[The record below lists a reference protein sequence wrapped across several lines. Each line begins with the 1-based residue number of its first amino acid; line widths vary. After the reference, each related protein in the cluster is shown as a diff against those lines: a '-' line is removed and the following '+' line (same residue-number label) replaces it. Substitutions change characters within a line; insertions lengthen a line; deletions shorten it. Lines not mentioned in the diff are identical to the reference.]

1 MKPTEAEERRRLAL
15 KRYGLLD
22 TAPEAIFD
30 GITLA
35 IANIC
40 QVPIALVSLVDSNR
54 QWFKSAYGL
63 QVGETPRDIAF
74 CDHAI
79 QRPNELMV
87 VEDAV
92 ADPRFHDNPLVIDYP
107 HIRFYAG
114 KPIVTNDGHAIGTL
128 CVIDRKPRSLERYQ
142 LEALNALSSSVA
154 AILEERRRLQAVA
167 IDQDD
172 MGLVLNEHVMRYQQL
187 FRAAEALLR
196 GVLNRSTSPTVVIN
210 VAGEV
215 VSFNEAWNEFGETMS
230 WDLSAVGE
238 SYLHQQ
244 LQNFSLSP
252 QDMAD
257 VREKLESVLNESSDG
272 ESLEFPSSN
281 GRWKMSIEP
290 ILRPVKGALIQHN
303 LSESAA
309 AANSA
314 A

>member
-1 MKPTEAEERRRLAL
+1 MKPTEAEERRLLAL

-35 IANIC
+35 IAHIC
-40 QVPIALVSLVDSNR
+40 QVPIALVSLVDSDR

-79 QRPNELMV
+79 QRPDDLMV

-114 KPIVTNDGHAIGTL
+114 KPIVTNDGHAIGTM
-128 CVIDRKPRSLERYQ
+128 CVIDRKPRRLERYQ
-142 LEALNALSSSVA
+142 LEALRALSASVA

-172 MGLVLNEHVMRYQQL
+172 MAEVLNEHVIRYQQL
-187 FRAAEALLR
+187 FRATEALLR
-196 GVLNRSTSPTVVIN
+196 GVLNRSSRATVVIN
-210 VAGEV
+210 AAGEI
-215 VSFNEAWNEFGETMS
+215 VSFNDAWTKFGAKMKWRMS
-230 WDLSAVGE
+230 AIGE
-238 SYLHQQ
+238 SYLQQQ
-244 LQNFSLSP
+244 LLSFELSP
-252 QDMAD
+252 KLAAD
-257 VREKLESVLNESSDG
+257 VQSGIETILSRDSERLSFEIPNA
-272 ESLEFPSSN
+272 N
-281 GRWKMSIEP
+281 GRWQICIEP
-290 ILRPVKGALIQHN
+290 ILRPVKGALITH
-303 LSESAA
+303 SFIEPAKSTASAA
-309 AANSA
+309 
-314 A
+314 